1 LGLKPLILIKGRPP
15 RGAICVSNSLP
26 ILFSVAG
33 SEAFIVA
40 ARRNFT
46 TPLGVI
52 YAAPIL
58 ALAAMLLLANRGF
71 GRGAV

>member
-1 LGLKPLILIKGRPP
+1 
-15 RGAICVSNSLP
+15 
-26 ILFSVAG
+26 LFSVAG

-40 ARRNFT
+40 ARRNLT